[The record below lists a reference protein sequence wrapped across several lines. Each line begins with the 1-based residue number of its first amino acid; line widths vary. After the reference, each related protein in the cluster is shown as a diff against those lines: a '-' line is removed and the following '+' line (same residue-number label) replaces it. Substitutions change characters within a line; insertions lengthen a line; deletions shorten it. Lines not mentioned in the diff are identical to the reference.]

1 MITSRPT
8 SDAPWRTRRAAAV
21 LTTALAAAAAV
32 GACGGGDGG
41 EPDPAPT
48 TTTVEPAPV
57 STTSSPSATSSGPVF
72 DCASVEAAQKALD
85 DAYASELDRL
95 GIKRGDPRA
104 QSVFTIVTTNEGPEY
119 YAAVLAAAPPDATAD
134 AQVVLDYYT
143 QLATR
148 AGTLDVGTGSAEDLG
163 RAMDALD
170 AAGAAVNPDP
180 SAATSVVQAQE
191 RLQADVDRECSG
203 AATSTSTTSSTSAS
217 STTSS

>member
-1 MITSRPT
+1 M
-8 SDAPWRTRRAAAV
+8 

-32 GACGGGDGG
+32 GACGGGGD

-57 STTSSPSATSSGPVF
+57 STTSASPSATSSGPVF
-72 DCASVEAAQKALD
+72 DCASVQAAQTSLD

-143 QLATR
+143 KLATQ
-148 AGTLDVGTGSAEDLG
+148 ADTLDVGTGSAEDLG
-163 RAMDALD
+163 KAMDALD

-203 AATSTSTTSSTSAS
+203 ASTSTTSSSP

>member
-8 SDAPWRTRRAAAV
+8 PGAWRTRRT
-21 LTTALAAAAAV
+21 LTTTVTALAAAGVLA
-32 GACGGGDGG
+32 ACGGGDA
-41 EPDPAPT
+41 PDPSPT

-57 STTSSPSATSSGPVF
+57 SSTSPSASPTSSGPVF
-72 DCASVEAAQKALD
+72 DCASVQSAQKRLD
-85 DAYASELDRL
+85 DAYGTELDRL

-104 QSVFTIVTTNEGPEY
+104 QSVFTIVTTNEGPQY

-143 QLATR
+143 ELATQV
-148 AGTLDVGTGSAEDLG
+148 GTLDVGTGSAEDLG
-163 RAMDALD
+163 KAMDALD

-180 SAATSVVQAQE
+180 SAATAVVQAQE

-203 AATSTSTTSSTSAS
+203 ASPSSSSATSSPSATTTTS
-217 STTSS
+217 